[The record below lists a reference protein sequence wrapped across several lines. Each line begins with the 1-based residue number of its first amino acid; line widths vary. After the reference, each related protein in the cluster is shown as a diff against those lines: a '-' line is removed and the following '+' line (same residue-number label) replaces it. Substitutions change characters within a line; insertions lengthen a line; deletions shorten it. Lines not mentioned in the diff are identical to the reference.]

1 MMNYRVEPNVVAECE
16 ARPTVNMDIQETY
29 SCLLEISLVLNDFM
43 AIIFGNNQVE
53 KDTPKDA
60 SCLLEQGRMMT
71 SLAHDNLRK
80 LNEIKNGI
88 C

>member
-1 MMNYRVEPNVVAECE
+1 MMDYRVEPNVVAECE
-16 ARPTVNMDIQETY
+16 VRPTVNMDIQETY
-29 SCLLEISLVLNDFM
+29 SCLLEISIVLNDFM
-43 AIIFGNNQVE
+43 GVIFGKNQVE
-53 KDTPKDA
+53 KDTQKDA
-60 SCLLEQGRMMT
+60 SCLLEQARMMT